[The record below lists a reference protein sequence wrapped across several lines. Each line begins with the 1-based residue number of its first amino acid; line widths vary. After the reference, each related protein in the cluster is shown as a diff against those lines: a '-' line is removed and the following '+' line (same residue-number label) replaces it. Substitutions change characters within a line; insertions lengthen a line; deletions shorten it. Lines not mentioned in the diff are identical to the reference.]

1 MALLIRHPCPDV
13 AKGICYG
20 QLDLGLL
27 AGWQQAM
34 QPALGWSFDA
44 VITSPLR
51 RCREPAEWLAAQA
64 KVALAIDPDL
74 MEMHFGQWEGRA
86 WQDFDGPEARAWA
99 ADFLNTAPPGGESLA
114 KMASRVRLALER
126 IVQQCRQPMIVT
138 HAGPI
143 RVLMADRQCMA
154 LQHMFDLPVDYA
166 TVYSLDSLD

>member
-27 AGWQQAM
+27 PGWQQVM
-34 QPALGWSFDA
+34 QPALSWPFDA
-44 VITSPLR
+44 VVSSPLR

-74 MEMHFGQWEGRA
+74 MEMHFGQWEGLA

-114 KMASRVRLALER
+114 EMALRVRRACDRALER
-126 IVQQCRQPMIVT
+126 YANALIVS

-143 RVLMADRQCMA
+143 RVLLADRAGSA
-154 LQHMFDLPVDYA
+154 LEQMFSQSVGYA
-166 TVYSLDSLD
+166 KVYELG